1 MKINFNLCEIDEIKK
16 DLESIRSFKDRWISL
31 ISGWRNINDDEEDLK
46 RTQTILE
53 AELVLENILFAMEE
67 AEALNAENTKP

>member
-1 MKINFNLCEIDEIKK
+1 MKINFNLCGIDEIKK